1 MTDLLFAIGTAA
13 WLGILTAISP
23 CPLATNIAAISY
35 VSRNS
40 GNARSVLVTGLLYT
54 MGRMF
59 TYILLGVVLY
69 YSLLSIPNVSQFLQK
84 YINLFIGP
92 VLILAGMF
100 LLELISY
107 TTKNSGI
114 AGKMQEKID
123 SIGGWGAPLLGI
135 LFALSFCPVSAALFF
150 GSLLP
155 LAIKTN
161 SPFILPAVY
170 GLTTGIPVLIFS
182 VVIAVSIKNLAKI
195 YNKIQLFEKYARSFT
210 GVVFI
215 LVGIYYSL
223 NIIFGINF
231 YTI

>member
-1 MTDLLFAIGTAA
+1 MTEFLFTIGAAA

-35 VSRNS
+35 LTRNS
-40 GNARSVLVTGLLYT
+40 GKARSVFVAGLLYT
-54 MGRMF
+54 LGRMF

-69 YSLLSIPNVSQFLQK
+69 YSFLSIPNVSQFLQK

-92 VLILAGMF
+92 VLILAGML

-114 AGKMQEKID
+114 AGKMQGKID

-135 LFALSFCPVSAALFF
+135 IFALSFCPVSAALFF

-155 LAIKTN
+155 LTIKEN

-182 VVIAVSIKNLAKI
+182 VIISVSINNLAKV
-195 YNKIQLFEKYARSFT
+195 YNKIQFFEKYARSIT

-215 LVGIYYSL
+215 MVGIYYSL
-223 NIIFGINF
+223 NLIFGINF
-231 YTI
+231 